1 MNTATRYT
9 RVNLT
14 IPKDIIDY
22 LKRHSDNMSRYFS
35 EAAREGMAR
44 EKREKALREILAAQP
59 TFTDVP
65 DGASFVREVRS
76 EDKKRVERLGL
87 V

>member
-1 MNTATRYT
+1 MHTATGYT

-22 LKRHSDNMSRYFS
+22 LKRHSDNMSRYIS
-35 EAAREGMAR
+35 EAVRERIAR
-44 EKREKALREILAAQP
+44 EKREKALREILAAKS

-65 DGASFVREVRS
+65 DGATFVREVRS
-76 EDKKRVERLGL
+76 EDRKRDKRLGL
-87 V
+87 L